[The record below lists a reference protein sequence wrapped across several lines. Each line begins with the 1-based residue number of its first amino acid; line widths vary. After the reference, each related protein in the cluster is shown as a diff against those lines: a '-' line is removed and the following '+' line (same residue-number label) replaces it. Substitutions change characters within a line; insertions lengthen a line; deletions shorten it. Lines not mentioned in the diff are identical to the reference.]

1 MLFLFVSLSKPRL
14 ALHEL
19 YVLNEGTEGRFLRSG
34 AERGPTSFKAI
45 SFCRIMQSK
54 IQFKNMLFLSY

>member
-45 SFCRIMQSK
+45 SF
-54 IQFKNMLFLSY
+54 L